1 MHRANMLR
9 NVPLIGALSYLLRV
23 RPHLPRWAFVG
34 LLFFIGCDSDPIHS
48 DDNRGNLVVVT
59 STAGSVADP
68 AGYMFQLKRH
78 DLTRTGEI
86 GSNDRLE
93 FNERVGPYELQ
104 LYNVAS
110 HCTTEDNPRTV
121 ELERLSTTETTFEVT
136 CR

>member
-1 MHRANMLR
+1 MRKKL
-9 NVPLIGALSYLLRV
+9 AL
-23 RPHLPRWAFVG
+23 G
-34 LLFFIGCDSDPIHS
+34 LLPFGIALFGVLIAGCDSDPIHS
-48 DDNRGNLVVVT
+48 DPIHSEDNRGNLVVVT

-78 DLTRTGEI
+78 DLTRTMNI
-86 GSNDRLE
+86 GPNDRLE

-121 ELERLSTTETTFEVT
+121 EVERLSTTETTFEVT